1 MVADPSFRNAA
12 GLKNRDL
19 QLYSVESIAKKY
31 NSNVQQENIFK
42 KNMIIVTVIMRL
54 NRYLYNRELRCCS
67 VNICIE

>member
-31 NSNVQQENIFK
+31 NSNVQQENI
-42 KNMIIVTVIMRL
+42 
-54 NRYLYNRELRCCS
+54 
-67 VNICIE
+67 